1 MKKLIFKANPSLDC
15 YFETS
20 DGNAFYTENAAKS
33 YAKDLDDKKVKTIYK
48 EDFADDDEPSEPVAP
63 EMKIVSDDMQ
73 NASEPVESTATT
85 EPIAD
90 SKEDSEKTE
99 SVEPTLT
106 TEPVATTEKVEA
118 KATTPVAEAVKPN
131 TKK

>member
-1 MKKLIFKANPSLDC
+1 MKKSIFKANPSLDC

-48 EDFADDDEPSEPVAP
+48 EDFVDDEEPSELVAP
-63 EMKIVSDDMQ
+63 EMKIVSDDTQ
-73 NASEPVESTATT
+73 NTSEPVEPVVTT
-85 EPIAD
+85 EPVTD
-90 SKEDSEKTE
+90 LTGTEQKTE
-99 SVEPTLT
+99 SVELVAT
-106 TEPVATTEKVEA
+106 TEPVVTTEKVEA
-118 KATTPVAEAVKPN
+118 KATTTVAETVKPN